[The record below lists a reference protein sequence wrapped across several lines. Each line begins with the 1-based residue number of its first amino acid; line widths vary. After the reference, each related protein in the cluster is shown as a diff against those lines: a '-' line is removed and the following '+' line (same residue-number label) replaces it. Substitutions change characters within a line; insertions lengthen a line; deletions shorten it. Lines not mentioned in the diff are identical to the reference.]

1 MNTRQ
6 WDRGEDLRNKINRK
20 QNNREWDD
28 ADWDDGKRDHLADRQ
43 GTRNNTTRRTD
54 ESGWGDADW
63 KERGSG
69 DALCPNAPI
78 TRNASKDNS
87 GTRRR
92 EVMSDHSNARDKPG
106 QKPYENLKIQVQF
119 DQKNMRGPRSPNQF
133 DPKDESRPLG
143 AHERS
148 SFQQKDRPSNP
159 SYPKKETKLNEKAL
173 DFKPSDKK
181 ISPAHTYN
189 PNKPPQDSISN
200 WQPMPENFQPLPNNL
215 GSMNKNQSNSSWNP
229 APTGD
234 ASSFQPLPL
243 RMNTSDTSNTPQL

>member
-1 MNTRQ
+1 MNARKKRTERAQGWDESSTFSNRSRVNPGQWDASDKNRTSTDMNTRQ

-87 GTRRR
+87 GKYR
-92 EVMSDHSNARDKPG
+92 
-106 QKPYENLKIQVQF
+106 
-119 DQKNMRGPRSPNQF
+119 
-133 DPKDESRPLG
+133 
-143 AHERS
+143 
-148 SFQQKDRPSNP
+148 
-159 SYPKKETKLNEKAL
+159 
-173 DFKPSDKK
+173 
-181 ISPAHTYN
+181 
-189 PNKPPQDSISN
+189 
-200 WQPMPENFQPLPNNL
+200 
-215 GSMNKNQSNSSWNP
+215 
-229 APTGD
+229 
-234 ASSFQPLPL
+234 
-243 RMNTSDTSNTPQL
+243 